1 LHLGHPVSL
10 THGASAGKILTWGPF
25 ARTFTMSLANGT
37 YGYLPTAAHHELGGY
52 ETWLG
57 TSRVEV
63 EAESKIVTAL
73 LEMIETLK

>member
-1 LHLGHPVSL
+1 L